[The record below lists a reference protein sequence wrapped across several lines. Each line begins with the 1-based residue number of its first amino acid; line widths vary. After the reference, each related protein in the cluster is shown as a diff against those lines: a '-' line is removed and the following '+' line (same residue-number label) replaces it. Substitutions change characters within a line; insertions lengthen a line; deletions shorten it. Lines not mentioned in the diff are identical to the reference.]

1 QGATTT
7 PTSPISAFVQSE
19 VYSKQQYIY
28 SAAELI
34 AQGVN
39 TSGYITSLSLETIN
53 SGAALSNA
61 QYTVKMMLTPNTS
74 FGSND
79 FETINLRTVFSSEN
93 YAHSFQGVQ
102 TKSFYNPCYW
112 DGQSNILV
120 EITQEGLGSGNNAQT
135 YYNTATGTN
144 AGMYATSGTEPNP
157 LVGIRTNDRLN
168 VTFSLAQSKV
178 TWSPT
183 NNLYLDAAT
192 TIPYTTGTNALK
204 VYTVSTVGV
213 TQVYNVNLMAPSG
226 CSSIKTVTINV
237 TDVVAPTVQ
246 NQTFCQATPVS
257 NIVVTGGTS
266 STTYNFYDSATA
278 TTPITTIPR
287 TGTYYVEAILGD
299 CKSVRVPFAA
309 TITILS
315 TPTAQ
320 LTQTSCGGG
329 TVANL
334 QASGISGAQIN
345 WYASVTSTTPLP
357 STQALV
363 DNTVYYA
370 SQVFGRCESARIA
383 VLVKIGQGPASL
395 TPQTISVCGALN
407 YGNVNLNQIAG
418 SELVWYPSST
428 SQTPIP
434 NTSQIVTGTYY
445 VSQKVTGCESQRA
458 QIIVTA
464 QGSVPAPTATIQNI
478 CGSGTVAQLTAQILP
493 NATAEWYNNA
503 TSTTPLALTT
513 PLTSGTYYLSQ
524 RVGNCVS
531 VKVPVAVRV
540 TSTSSPAVTPI
551 TLCDGAQVGNID
563 LPTPTGVSYNWSLNS
578 TSTTPLPSTD
588 ILQSAYYFV
597 TRIDNGS
604 EPVRT
609 QVQVTIN
616 SRPNSPTGA
625 SPQTFTNYAEI
636 SNLIMNEP
644 NVVWYATYED
654 AMNGVNPLQQNM
666 PMVNGSTYYAVVI
679 GTNGCP
685 SLPTPV
691 EVVIV
696 LGVNDFDL
704 SKLNYYPNPT
714 SDLLTINY
722 NEVITK

>member
-1 QGATTT
+1 SSDLGTTVNNGATPVVIPLNISVPAAGTGYRLYTTQLTVPLIRESTGLSHPYPIGTLGNVTTGWASGSASATTYYFFYNWEIGDNVCNSLMTEVKVTVEPKPAFEISTDKLVSCENGTSSLVTITTNLGGYDTFVWTPSTGVSGDEVNGWTFTTTHDQDYVLSASQSNGICEHLKTVRVLAAQNPEPVSTLANNYDLCKDDIQELKALEPIPSSVSIGVQGATTT

-79 FETINLRTVFSSEN
+79 FETGNLRTVFSAEN

-102 TKSFYNPCYW
+102 TISFDNPFYW

-135 YYNTATGTN
+135 YYNTVTGTN
-144 AGMYATSGTEPNP
+144 VGMYATSGTEPNP

-168 VTFSLAQSKV
+168 VTFSLEQSKV

-266 STTYNFYDSATA
+266 STTYNFYESATA

-357 STQALV
+357 STQA
-363 DNTVYYA
+363 
-370 SQVFGRCESARIA
+370 
-383 VLVKIGQGPASL
+383 
-395 TPQTISVCGALN
+395 
-407 YGNVNLNQIAG
+407 
-418 SELVWYPSST
+418 
-428 SQTPIP
+428 
-434 NTSQIVTGTYY
+434 
-445 VSQKVTGCESQRA
+445 
-458 QIIVTA
+458 
-464 QGSVPAPTATIQNI
+464 
-478 CGSGTVAQLTAQILP
+478 
-493 NATAEWYNNA
+493 
-503 TSTTPLALTT
+503 
-513 PLTSGTYYLSQ
+513 
-524 RVGNCVS
+524 
-531 VKVPVAVRV
+531 
-540 TSTSSPAVTPI
+540 
-551 TLCDGAQVGNID
+551 
-563 LPTPTGVSYNWSLNS
+563 
-578 TSTTPLPSTD
+578 
-588 ILQSAYYFV
+588 
-597 TRIDNGS
+597 
-604 EPVRT
+604 
-609 QVQVTIN
+609 
-616 SRPNSPTGA
+616 
-625 SPQTFTNYAEI
+625 
-636 SNLIMNEP
+636 
-644 NVVWYATYED
+644 
-654 AMNGVNPLQQNM
+654 
-666 PMVNGSTYYAVVI
+666 
-679 GTNGCP
+679 
-685 SLPTPV
+685 
-691 EVVIV
+691 
-696 LGVNDFDL
+696 
-704 SKLNYYPNPT
+704 
-714 SDLLTINY
+714 
-722 NEVITK
+722 